1 MPSSKRK
8 KSSSLRHR
16 RVPSRKSRS
25 RRTSVVCNIN
35 KLKRKECCCGA
46 TLKYPCLCMI
56 KGVKKCSKNCP
67 CFTLLRMQKNY
78 KKKSKN
84 KIKSKIR

>member
-1 MPSSKRK
+1 MSSPKRK
-8 KSSSLRHR
+8 KSLSVRHR
-16 RVPSRKSRS
+16 RAPSRKSRRS
-25 RRTSVVCNIN
+25 TRKSVCNIN

-46 TLKYPCLCMI
+46 TVKYPCLCMI

-78 KKKSKN
+78 KK
-84 KIKSKIR
+84 